1 MTDDRDGGA
10 ARMPAGYVEQ
20 AVADM
25 LAGTDPHRVVP
36 HVPFRVC
43 PGCGARLSDP
53 ASFVQEYWVA
63 DETRFLVWCRACHGT
78 FQVSPVTR
86 YEGTEAS
93 E

>member
-1 MTDDRDGGA
+1 MTDDRDSAGGPL
-10 ARMPAGYVEQ
+10 PAGFVEQ
-20 AVADM
+20 AVAEL
-25 LAGTDPHRVVP
+25 LAGTDPDRVVP
-36 HVPFRVC
+36 HVPFRAC

-63 DETRFLVWCRACHGT
+63 NETRFLVWCRACHGT
-78 FQVSPVTR
+78 FQVTPVTR